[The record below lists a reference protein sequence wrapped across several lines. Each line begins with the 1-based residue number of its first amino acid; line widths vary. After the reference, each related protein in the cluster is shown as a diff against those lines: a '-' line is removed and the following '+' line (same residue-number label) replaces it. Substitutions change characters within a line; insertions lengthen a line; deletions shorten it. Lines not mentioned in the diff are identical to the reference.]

1 MVIQVPFGDSK
12 SVREWLHISGTV
24 AKPTTEHPKRPIQG
38 LGLAKIEVSGSRFWG
53 LMQSLCGEPD
63 VFFRNCYVHNYCPLC
78 FMATSGKNITPP
90 TLKAGERSPLQEI
103 CDRFLVEV
111 VRLLEVEWVVGIGK
125 YAEERSRVAL
135 GKRRMR
141 MVGGGG
147 GGEKGGGGEE
157 GGGEKGGG
165 GEEGKGEKGEGGEE
179 GKGEKGKGGEEGE
192 GEGVSKR
199 RGGRGR
205 GEEESRQVE
214 RGQMRGERGSGREVK
229 VSFITHPSPINPAAN
244 KDWTGLVTSQLSDL
258 RILDIIKG
266 DQ

>member
-12 SVREWLHISGTV
+12 SVREWLQISGTV
-24 AKPTTEHPKRPIQG
+24 TKPTTEHPKRPIQG
-38 LGLAKIEVSGSRFWG
+38 LDLAKIEVSGSRFWG

-78 FMATSGKNITPP
+78 FMAASGKNITPP
-90 TLKAGERSPLQEI
+90 MLKVGERGPLQEI

-135 GKRRMR
+135 GKSRVRI
-141 MVGGGG
+141 
-147 GGEKGGGGEE
+147 E

-165 GEEGKGEKGEGGEE
+165 GER
-179 GKGEKGKGGEEGE
+179 
-192 GEGVSKR
+192 VSKR
-199 RGGRGR
+199 RGGRGG
-205 GEEESRQVE
+205 GEGESGEVE
-214 RGQMRGERGSGREVK
+214 RGQRRGARGGGREVK
-229 VSFITHPSPINPAAN
+229 VCFITHPSPINPAAN

-258 RILDIIKG
+258 RILDIIRG
-266 DQ
+266 DL

>member
-12 SVREWLHISGTV
+12 SVREWLQISGTV
-24 AKPTTEHPKRPIQG
+24 TKPTTEHPKRPIQG
-38 LGLAKIEVSGSRFWG
+38 LDLAKIEVSGSRFWG

-78 FMATSGKNITPP
+78 FMAASGKNITPP
-90 TLKAGERSPLQEI
+90 TLKVGERGPLQEI

-135 GKRRMR
+135 GKRRVR
-141 MVGGGG
+141 M
-147 GGEKGGGGEE
+147 E

-165 GEEGKGEKGEGGEE
+165 GERVRGG
-179 GKGEKGKGGEEGE
+179 GE
-192 GEGVSKR
+192 GES
-199 RGGRGR
+199 
-205 GEEESRQVE
+205 GEVE
-214 RGQMRGERGSGREVK
+214 RGQRRGERGGGREVM
-229 VSFITHPSPINPAAN
+229 VCFITHPSPINPAAN

-258 RILDIIKG
+258 RILDIIRG
-266 DQ
+266 DL

>member
-12 SVREWLHISGTV
+12 SVREWLQISGTV
-24 AKPTTEHPKRPIQG
+24 TKPTTEHPKRPIQG

-53 LMQSLCGEPD
+53 LVQSLCGEPD

-135 GKRRMR
+135 GKRRVR
-141 MVGGGG
+141 GGGG
-147 GGEKGGGGEE
+147 
-157 GGGEKGGG
+157 
-165 GEEGKGEKGEGGEE
+165 GEKGEGGEE
-179 GKGEKGKGGEEGE
+179 GEGEKGKGGEEGGE
-192 GEGVSKR
+192 EGGGEGVSKR
-199 RGGRGR
+199 RGGRGG

-214 RGQMRGERGSGREVK
+214 RGQMRGERGGGREVK
-229 VSFITHPSPINPAAN
+229 VCFITHPSPINPAAN